1 MCLSWFP
8 KTSDYA
14 LSILQEFS
22 KSLHQCKKFTL
33 LSSRDPELCCFE
45 KVYIY
50 VYYQSSLCPKKVW
63 NKTEILQH
71 DVFKTRRGSSD
82 FIFHISVYYQGIA
95 RTQSPTNKNY
105 AFELPTFV
113 VIVGVSRTEVQW
125 SGLALEEPPS

>member
-22 KSLHQCKKFTL
+22 KSLHQCKKFAL

-82 FIFHISVYYQGIA
+82 FIFHIYVY
-95 RTQSPTNKNY
+95 
-105 AFELPTFV
+105 
-113 VIVGVSRTEVQW
+113 
-125 SGLALEEPPS
+125 